1 MFIKWFLKRERFI
14 IKVIDWFVRTKD
26 SATEAILNGCEE
38 SEENG
43 KRKQEKLYQKYLLR
57 CQKDID
63 SLTLPEDPDGQLYRY
78 LCKKELGLDHSG
90 SDWFISLMP
99 YFFVLAVLAL
109 LIIVFIKVLRYD
121 PEKMGV
127 SLMLIAL
134 LLAGIIVF
142 LLVKIG
148 ENARVKKLAAT
159 RALILALEERDHPDP
174 KIKIRVLTDSAD
186 GRFLDAMRD
195 SIGEVPRM

>member
-14 IKVIDWFVRTKD
+14 IKAIDWFVRTKD

-63 SLTLPEDPDGQLYRY
+63 SSTLPEDPDGQLYRY

-90 SDWFISLMP
+90 SDWFIPLTS
-99 YFFVLAVLAL
+99 YFFVLVLL
-109 LIIVFIKVLRYD
+109 MIVFIKVLSYD
-121 PEKMGV
+121 PEKMNG
-127 SLMLIAL
+127 SFMLTVL
-134 LLAGIIVF
+134 WLAGIIAF
-142 LLVKIG
+142 LLGKIE

>member
-1 MFIKWFLKRERFI
+1 MFIKWFLKKERFV
-14 IKVIDWFVRTKD
+14 IKVIDWFVRMKD

-90 SDWFISLMP
+90 SDWFIPLMS
-99 YFFVLAVLAL
+99 YFFVLAF
-109 LIIVFIKVLRYD
+109 LIIIFIKVLRYD
-121 PEKMGV
+121 LKTMGE
-127 SLMLIAL
+127 SLVLIAL

-142 LLVKIG
+142 LSSKI
-148 ENARVKKLAAT
+148 EETMKIKKLAAT

-174 KIKIRVLTDSAD
+174 KIKTEALTDFAV
-186 GRFLDAMRD
+186 MRD